1 LLREHFFIF
10 SSLLFKFCL
19 FFTKKER
26 KYCTLNMI
34 QITREI
40 IPLNDNFE
48 IESSISLHSLSL
60 STRRFIDRLNKCRL
74 FILRFWAFLKRHAN
88 IFVFILKVY
97 RFMLDVFHYIY
108 LFFFFV
114 FIGVSG
120 FYSLKLLI
128 KVMALLGT
136 LCKKIFEFISKKKTI
151 NGHQINNLQTNNQNL
166 NQNVISTDQRIR
178 K

>member
-1 LLREHFFIF
+1 
-10 SSLLFKFCL
+10 
-19 FFTKKER
+19 
-26 KYCTLNMI
+26 
-34 QITREI
+34 
-40 IPLNDNFE
+40 
-48 IESSISLHSLSL
+48 
-60 STRRFIDRLNKCRL
+60 
-74 FILRFWAFLKRHAN
+74 
-88 IFVFILKVY
+88 
-97 RFMLDVFHYIY
+97 MLDVFHYIY

-136 LCKKIFEFISKKKTI
+136 LCKNIFEFISKKKTI

-166 NQNVISTDQRIR
+166 NQNVISTEQRIR